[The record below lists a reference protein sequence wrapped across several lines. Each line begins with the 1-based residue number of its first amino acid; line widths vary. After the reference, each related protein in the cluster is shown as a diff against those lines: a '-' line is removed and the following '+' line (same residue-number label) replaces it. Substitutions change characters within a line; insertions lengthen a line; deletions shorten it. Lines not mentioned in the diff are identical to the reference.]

1 MSALADLLVGH
12 PVRILA
18 IAAAFAAAAWLFRRR
33 ALWVPAAAWAIYAL
47 WEAAIVAVTPQANIR
62 VDLMLIW
69 PALLILMI
77 VFGIRAIC
85 GR

>member
-1 MSALADLLVGH
+1 M
-12 PVRILA
+12 
-18 IAAAFAAAAWLFRRR
+18 
-33 ALWVPAAAWAIYAL
+33 
-47 WEAAIVAVTPQANIR
+47 TPQANIR

-77 VFGIRAIC
+77 VFGIRAIR